1 MDWTVM
7 LPVLLTGGIFL
18 IGFLSF
24 LLVSFKAM
32 FSPLQK
38 DISRLDMDI
47 KANKQELKEDIKAN
61 KQELKAD
68 MKANKQELKED
79 IKANKQELKAEIQTI
94 NAKLD
99 KLITVTTQNK
109 QKP

>member
-32 FSPLQK
+32 LNPLQK

-47 KANKQELKEDIKAN
+47 KANKQELK
-61 KQELKAD
+61 AD
-68 MKANKQELKED
+68 LTANKQELKEE
-79 IKANKQELKAEIQTI
+79 IKANKQELKAEIQII

-109 QKP
+109 QNP

>member
-7 LPVLLTGGIFL
+7 LPVLLTGGVFL
-18 IGFLSF
+18 IGLLSF

-32 FSPLQK
+32 FNPLQK

-47 KANKQELKEDIKAN
+47 KANKQELK
-61 KQELKAD
+61 AD
-68 MKANKQELKED
+68 LTAT
-79 IKANKQELKAEIQTI
+79 KQELKAEIQII

-99 KLITVTTQNK
+99 QLISVTTNNK
-109 QKP
+109 KGT